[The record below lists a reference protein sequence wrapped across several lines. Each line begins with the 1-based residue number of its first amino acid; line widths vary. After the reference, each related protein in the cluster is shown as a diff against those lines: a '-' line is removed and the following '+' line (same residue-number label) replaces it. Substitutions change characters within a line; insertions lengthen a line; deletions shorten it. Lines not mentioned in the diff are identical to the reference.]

1 MGSGVE
7 PQKWAKAHFFVGF
20 GQEQAHQ
27 ARMKEAIVARVR
39 DIAERVVG
47 SEGLELVEIQLLG
60 EGKGRLLRITID
72 KPGGVSHSDCEL
84 VSQQVG
90 TILDVEDVVPG
101 GGYRL
106 EVSSPGL
113 ERRLKGA
120 RDFQRFVGKQAKV
133 VLKEPVEERRTWEGT
148 LADLS
153 GDVVRLELA
162 GGRSVQFRLD
172 QVQRA
177 NLKFDW

>member
-1 MGSGVE
+1 MS
-7 PQKWAKAHFFVGF
+7 
-20 GQEQAHQ
+20 
-27 ARMKEAIVARVR
+27 EATVARIR
-39 DIAERVVG
+39 DIAERVTA
-47 SEGLELVEIQLLG
+47 SEGLELVDVELLG
-60 EGKGRLLRITID
+60 QGKGRLLRITID
-72 KPGGVSHSDCEL
+72 KTGGVGHADCEL

-101 GGYRL
+101 GSYRL

-120 RDFQRFVGKQAKV
+120 RDFQRSLGKNARV
-133 VLKEPVEERRTWEGT
+133 VLREPVEGRGMWEGR
-148 LADLS
+148 LADLT
-153 GDVVRLELA
+153 GDVVTLEPEP
-162 GGRSVQFRLD
+162 GKPVRFRVG